1 MKNWKAES
9 SLYWKTSRKI
19 ILKTGLSIADM
30 LYNFSKAAIVGH
42 QARAAVDLELALHDY
57 RGPDVLANA

>member
-30 LYNFSKAAIVGH
+30 LDNFSKAAITSISHTKALFSANFYVST
-42 QARAAVDLELALHDY
+42 DLEME
-57 RGPDVLANA
+57 

>member
-30 LYNFSKAAIVGH
+30 LDNFYKAAIGGG
-42 QARAAVDLELALHDY
+42 QDKKE
-57 RGPDVLANA
+57 RG

>member
-30 LYNFSKAAIVGH
+30 LDNFSKAAIS
-42 QARAAVDLELALHDY
+42 AEAVKC
-57 RGPDVLANA
+57 